1 MTSLLHS
8 STAIVSVKST
18 SFAPVL
24 QLRKLKKFGQPFP
37 ELTALALDLQHLLSD
52 VPVVPDS
59 FLGGSAPRLRLLIF
73 KDIPFPGLQ
82 KLLLSATHLVQLHL
96 WDIIPHSGY
105 ISPEEMV
112 TCLSVLTS
120 LETLSLGFESPQS
133 SPDQESGPYA
143 PPPPT
148 RSVLPTLR
156 TFTFK
161 GINEYLEELLARID
175 TPGLFRLWILFFDDI
190 DFDTSQL
197 IQFVG
202 RTLTFKPFNEAH
214 VTFRRTDS
222 QFQLRSQESNL
233 EMVRVDI
240 SCRETNWQLSTLAQ
254 ICTSF
259 SPHLSA
265 AESLYIHEG
274 FHSKPDWSDVENTEW
289 LEVLF
294 PFTAV
299 KNLYISKKFGHV
311 SPPLCKSSP
320 RVEWQQCCPPF
331 RIFSWRGSS
340 HRNLSRKALGCSFL
354 ADSSPITLLP
364 SLRGTDPRSTGS
376 RPLEDD
382 D

>member
-1 MTSLLHS
+1 MSWQNRC
-8 STAIVSVKST
+8 
-18 SFAPVL
+18 VL
-24 QLRKLKKFGQPFP
+24 
-37 ELTALALDLQHLLSD
+37 T
-52 VPVVPDS
+52 
-59 FLGGSAPRLRLLIF
+59 RLRN
-73 KDIPFPGLQ
+73 
-82 KLLLSATHLVQLHL
+82 
-96 WDIIPHSGY
+96 
-105 ISPEEMV
+105 
-112 TCLSVLTS
+112 
-120 LETLSLGFESPQS
+120 
-133 SPDQESGPYA
+133 
-143 PPPPT
+143 
-148 RSVLPTLR
+148 
-156 TFTFK
+156 FTFK
-161 GINEYLEELLARID
+161 GIKEYLEGLLARID
-175 TPGLFRLWILFFDDI
+175 PPGLFRLWILFFDDI

-340 HRNLSRKALGCSFL
+340 HQNLSRKALGGSFL

-364 SLRGTDPRSTGS
+364 SLPGTETRYENWRTMIDVYPLLSTFCPVYFLCCRPYYVPLHLLLVPETSSYAILLTITHDVISLYVYMLSRRRGRRLYRMRPTCINYLTSAARTFST
-376 RPLEDD
+376 
-382 D
+382 